1 MIRTE
6 TVTMIDEILNAYG
19 ARFVIAAGGV
29 FLALVVLIIVLW
41 IIRNKA
47 PSPFVRGGRSRQPRL
62 QVLDA
67 AAVDTRRRLVLVR
80 RDNIEHLILIGGPT
94 DIVIESGIGEPKT
107 YLAGELAANT
117 ALEQHDP
124 AETPL
129 PRKEQAVLQ
138 TPPAAL
144 QTEQPAA
151 KPVVAPRREMRK
163 EAPAVDLIMPAETPA
178 PVVSA
183 PNINIDRSP
192 RPEQPVS
199 RVQPKA
205 PTAPEIVPE
214 PVRAPQPTPAAAP
227 TPAAPVA
234 SAAKLAPTP
243 VSPPTAAA
251 TPTIQ
256 PNVQPP
262 APARPAPPVTISE
275 PAKAEAPE
283 VLVAPAAVQR
293 PPPVRVEE
301 AALVLDAA
309 RERILPP
316 KTEPF
321 PAERFQAPVD
331 LVDIPAAVEAP
342 VRVDPDMDSIKSEFE
357 KILDTEVLNQPAP
370 ARPRPT
376 VEPPVTRSLPVMD
389 VSPAV
394 KPPAPANSASPSS
407 GAPASEGNLQNE
419 IARIFGEMGA
429 TRKD

>member
-1 MIRTE
+1 
-6 TVTMIDEILNAYG
+6 MIDEILNAYG
-19 ARFVIAAGGV
+19 ARFVIAASGV

-117 ALEQHDP
+117 ALEQHGA

-129 PRKEQAVLQ
+129 PRQEQAVLQ
-138 TPPAAL
+138 TAPAAL
-144 QTEQPAA
+144 PTEQPAA
-151 KPVVAPRREMRK
+151 KPVVAPRPDPRK
-163 EAPAVDLIMPAETPA
+163 QAPAVDLIMPTETPR

-183 PNINIDRSP
+183 PSVNVDRSP
-192 RPEQPVS
+192 PLEQPVA

-205 PTAPEIVPE
+205 PPAPEIVPE
-214 PVRAPQPTPAAAP
+214 PVRAPPPTPANAPTPASPVASTAKPAPSPVAAPKAAAAP
-227 TPAAPVA
+227 T
-234 SAAKLAPTP
+234 T
-243 VSPPTAAA
+243 
-251 TPTIQ
+251 Q

-262 APARPAPPVTISE
+262 APARPAPVVTISE

-283 VLVAPAAVQR
+283 VMVAPAAVQT
-293 PPPVRVEE
+293 PPPVRVED
-301 AALVLDAA
+301 ATLVLDAA

-316 KTEPF
+316 KAEPF
-321 PAERFQAPVD
+321 PAERFKAPVD
-331 LVDIPAAVEAP
+331 PVEIPAAVEAP
-342 VRVDPDMDSIKSEFE
+342 ARIDPDMDSIKSEFE

-376 VEPPVTRSLPVMD
+376 VEPPVTRSIPVMEI
-389 VSPAV
+389 SPAV
-394 KPPAPANSASPSS
+394 KQPAPANPASPSS
-407 GAPASEGNLQNE
+407 GAAASEGNLQNE

-429 TRKD
+429 PRKD